1 MASKITKAISSQS
14 TKHILYAGYA
24 ALLFV
29 GLTLGWVNGW
39 YFFLLLPPAVLVVYL
54 AITDFKMVFYLFLF
68 TIPLSM
74 EIELPGGFGTDL
86 PTEPLMVGLMGIYF
100 LYVLSHPKQ
109 LRASFIRHPITLI
122 ILLHLSWIFVTTITS
137 GLFVVSFKFFLAK
150 IWYVVVCYFMAGHLI
165 RTKRD
170 LKKMFWVVFIPL
182 MLTVFIILVRHG
194 GYHFSFRDVNKVM
207 YPFQRNHVSYAA
219 TITLF
224 FPFVLLAR
232 SWYPKGSL
240 IRQGLGMAAFILLA
254 AIYLTFTR
262 AAFVAL
268 AMASGAYFI
277 FRLKLVKY
285 VVLFAAL
292 AILGGAW
299 YVVHDNKYLDFAPNY
314 DKTITHYNFDNL
326 IEATYKME
334 DISTMERVYRWVAGG
349 HMSVERPLVGFGPG
363 NFYNF
368 YRSYTVTGFTTYVST
383 NKEKSGIHSY
393 YLMTLV
399 EQGFFGLF
407 LFLLLSFYTLIRG
420 ERIYHQTVDE
430 DDKRIIMTLLAVI
443 IIIDAF
449 LLINDMIETDKVGTF
464 FFICMAI
471 LVNFDIKASKAMSI
485 AAQSRPHDR

>member
-1 MASKITKAISSQS
+1 MANKIVKAISSQR
-14 TKHILYAGYA
+14 TNFILYIGFA
-24 ALLFV
+24 ALLLL
-29 GLTLGWVNGW
+29 GLTLGWVSDW
-39 YFFLLLPPAVLVVYL
+39 YYLLLLPPAALVGYL
-54 AITDFKMVFYLFLF
+54 AITDFKSAFYLFLL

-100 LYVLSHPKQ
+100 LYVLSRPKEM
-109 LRASFIRHPITLI
+109 RANFIRHPISLI
-122 ILLHLSWIFVTTITS
+122 ILLHLSWILVTTITS
-137 GLFVVSFKFFLAK
+137 SLFIVSLKFFLAK
-150 IWYVVVCYFMAGHLI
+150 IWYIVVCYFMAGHLI
-165 RTKRD
+165 RSAKD

-182 MLTVFIILVRHG
+182 VLTVFIILIRHA
-194 GYHFSFRDVNKVM
+194 GYGFSFRDVNKVM

-232 SWYPKGSL
+232 SWYPRGSL
-240 IRQGLGMAAFILLA
+240 LRQGLNILVLILLV

-268 AMASGAYFI
+268 AMAAGAYYI
-277 FRLKLVKY
+277 FRFKMVKY
-285 VVLFAAL
+285 VVIL
-292 AILGGAW
+292 AIIGILGGVW

-349 HMSVERPLVGFGPG
+349 HMSIEKPLTGFGPG

-368 YRSYTVTGFTTYVST
+368 YRSYTVTGFTTYVSI

-399 EQGFFGLF
+399 EQGFFGLLLF
-407 LFLLLSFYTLIRG
+407 LFLTFYTLIRG
-420 ERIYHQTVDE
+420 ERIYHQAKNKN
-430 DDKRIIMTLLAVI
+430 DKRVIMTLLAVI

-464 FFICMAI
+464 FFICLAL
-471 LVNFDIKASKAMSI
+471 LVNYDIKTSTSTPN
-485 AAQSRPHDR
+485 RL